1 MKARDDEFRGAL
13 RNLFDAAGAR
23 RSVAMR
29 DAVRLAI
36 SVLAAPRAVALR
48 DTPGPTV
55 DDAQQVTLMQ
65 FFADKALAR
74 LEISTAPQLI
84 RTIFRR
90 RVKDQRRGA
99 WRYVYSVL
107 QGEDPTDGVSGA

>member
-1 MKARDDEFRGAL
+1 MTARDDEFRRAL
-13 RNLFDAAGAR
+13 RDLFDAGDAR
-23 RSVAMR
+23 RAVALR
-29 DAVRLAI
+29 EAVHLAI
-36 SVLAAPRAVALR
+36 SALAAPRAAALR

-65 FFADKALAR
+65 FFANKALAR

-90 RVKDQRRGA
+90 RVRDQHRHA
-99 WRYVYSVL
+99 WRYVL
-107 QGEDPTDGVSGA
+107 QDEDPTDGV